1 MKNKDFFV
9 EIDCQQKNKQGK
21 EVCGDCFL
29 SKKIKEEERIVAVL
43 SDGLGSGIK
52 ANVLATL
59 TASMALNFTIEN
71 QSLHRTATTIMK
83 TLPVDKI
90 RKISYATF
98 SIIDMDCE
106 GETRVVE
113 YDNPSFFLIR
123 NGRIEQPESHEIII
137 KGKNGKDKQVT
148 STTFNAQKEDRL
160 IFFTDGINQSGIGSR
175 LFPFGWSTKSVG
187 EYIVSLVREKPHIS
201 ATHLAKRI
209 VNQAEKND
217 IGNLRDDASCAV
229 IYFRE
234 PRKLLICSGPPYD
247 EEKDKLLAEHV
258 RGFPGKKIIAGGTT
272 AQILSRELDIPI
284 YVDMNNLTG
293 NLPPEST
300 MKGIDL
306 VTEGVLTIGAV
317 AERLENADEIRRPE
331 KDPATDIINMLLNSD
346 EIHFLI
352 GTRVNNA
359 HQDPSLPVELEIRRN
374 VVKKIVK
381 LLEEKY
387 LKEVHLQFI

>member
-1 MKNKDFFV
+1 MKNKDFFI
-9 EIDCQQKNKQGK
+9 EIDCQQKNKHGN

-83 TLPVDKI
+83 TLPVDKV

-98 SIIDMDCE
+98 SIVDVDCE

-123 NGRIEQPESHEIII
+123 NGRIAKPESHDIII
-137 KGKNGKDKQVT
+137 KGKKGKDKQVT
-148 STTFNAQKEDRL
+148 ATTFNAQKEDRL
-160 IFFTDGINQSGIGSR
+160 VFFTDGINQSGIGSR
-175 LFPFGWSTKSVG
+175 AFPFGWGAKAVG
-187 EYIVSLVREKPHIS
+187 DYIVSLLKEKPFMS

-209 VNQAEKND
+209 VIQAEKND
-217 IGNLRDDASCAV
+217 IGSLRDDASCTV
-229 IYFRE
+229 FYFRE
-234 PRKLLICSGPPYD
+234 PRKLLICSGPPFD
-247 EEKDKLLAEHV
+247 ESKDKLLAEHV
-258 RGFPGKKIIAGGTT
+258 RGFQGKKVISGGTT

-284 YVDMNNLTG
+284 DVDMSNLTS
-293 NLPPEST
+293 NLPPKST

-306 VTEGVLTIGAV
+306 VTEGVLTIAAV
-317 AERLENADEIRRPE
+317 AERLETADEIRRPE
-331 KDPATDIINMLLNSD
+331 NDPASDIIKLLLNSD

-359 HQDPSLPVELEIRRN
+359 HQDPTLPVELEIRRN
-374 VVKKIVK
+374 VVKKIVRI
-381 LLEEKY
+381 LEEKY

>member
-9 EIDCQQKNKQGK
+9 EIDCQQKNKHGN

-29 SKKIKEEERIVAVL
+29 SRKIKEEERIVAVL

-83 TLPVDKI
+83 TLPVDKV

-98 SIIDMDCE
+98 SIVDVDCE

-113 YDNPSFFLIR
+113 YDNPAFFLIR
-123 NGRIEQPESHEIII
+123 NGRISKPDSHEIII
-137 KGKNGKDKQVT
+137 KGKKGKDKQVT
-148 STTFNAQKEDRL
+148 ATTFNAQKEDRL
-160 IFFTDGINQSGIGSR
+160 VFFTDGINQSGIGSR
-175 LFPFGWSTKSVG
+175 AFPFGWGVKSVG
-187 EYIVSLVREKPHIS
+187 EYIVSLVKEKPFIS
-201 ATHLAKRI
+201 ASHLAKRI
-209 VNQAEKND
+209 VIQAEKND
-217 IGNLRDDASCAV
+217 IGSLRDDASCTV

-234 PRKLLICSGPPYD
+234 PRKLLISSGPPYD
-247 EEKDKLLAEHV
+247 ESKDKLLAEHV
-258 RGFPGKKIIAGGTT
+258 RGFQGKKVISGGTT

-284 YVDMNNLTG
+284 DVDMSNLTS
-293 NLPPEST
+293 NLPPKST

-306 VTEGVLTIGAV
+306 VTEGVLTIAAV
-317 AERLENADEIRRPE
+317 AERLETADEIRRPTN
-331 KDPATDIINMLLNSD
+331 DPASDIIKLLLNSD

-359 HQDPSLPVELEIRRN
+359 HQDPTLPVELEIRRN
-374 VVKKIVK
+374 VVKKIARI
-381 LLEEKY
+381 LEEKY

>member
-1 MKNKDFFV
+1 MKNKNFFI
-9 EIDCQQKNKQGK
+9 EIDCQHKNKHGN
-21 EVCGDCFL
+21 EVCGDLFL

-71 QSLHRTATTIMK
+71 QSLQRTATTIMK

-98 SIIDMDCE
+98 SIIDVDCE

-123 NGRIEQPESHEIII
+123 KGRIVQPDCKDVIL
-137 KGKNGKDKQVT
+137 KGKKGKDKQIT
-148 STTFNAQKEDRL
+148 SSTFIAQKEDRL
-160 IFFTDGINQSGIGSR
+160 IFLTDGINQSGIGSR
-175 LFPFGWSTKSVG
+175 AFPFGWGIKSVG
-187 EYIVSLVREKPHIS
+187 EYILSSIRNNPTIS
-201 ATHLAKRI
+201 ATHLSKRI
-209 VNQAEKND
+209 VNQAERND
-217 IGNLRDDASCAV
+217 IGILKDDASCAV

-234 PRKLLICSGPPYD
+234 PRKLLVCSGPPYD
-247 EEKDKLLAEHV
+247 ETKDRLLAEHV
-258 RGFPGKKIIAGGTT
+258 RGFKGRTVISGGTT
-272 AQILSRELDIPI
+272 AQILSRELNRPI
-284 YVDMNNLTG
+284 EVDMNGFNS
-293 NLPPEST
+293 NLPPASK
-300 MKGIDL
+300 MSGIDL
-306 VTEGVLTIGAV
+306 VTEGVLTIAAV
-317 AERLENADEIRRPE
+317 AERLESTDDIHNPE
-331 KDPATDIINMLLNSD
+331 KDAATEIIKLLLHSD

-352 GTRVNNA
+352 GTRINNA

-374 VVKKIVK
+374 VIKKIVR
-381 LLEEKY
+381 LLEERY